1 MTLTLLLILFIAVV
15 WLLARVSDVASEL
28 RRLRAEVDALK
39 SVRLESGAAPAV
51 APPPVATAPQ
61 PQRAPVLEEHTHEQA
76 TVPWTRETPERR
88 EFRLKPEATER
99 AESLESR
106 IGGRW
111 LLYIGMATILVGASY
126 FVKLAL
132 DHEWVTPLMRLVVGT
147 IAGLL
152 LIGAG
157 PVFRRRGYALY
168 GQILAGG
175 GIAILYICVYAAFNY
190 YALIA
195 STPAFGLMVLI
206 TAAAALIADREESQA
221 LAVMAVGGGFMTP
234 FLVSAGRDA
243 QVALFTYDAI
253 LIAGA
258 AALARRRNWPAL
270 NALSFLLTVATIA
283 AWADAYYRAERWLT
297 TYLFL
302 TLFVAM
308 FIYIRHESR
317 RWGTIAATAVSHLL
331 ILAPV
336 LYHLFALALL
346 FEHGTVLLAYLVL
359 ATAIGVAVNARGS
372 AAPVRLVLWFAIM
385 LPFFGWAATYREWP
399 AVVMCTV
406 ALAVYAMHGA
416 AQAVVVSREARFGG
430 FDTTLLYVAAIGV
443 YLGFEVAL
451 EHRMVAALPLVAL
464 LLAAWNAVLAA
475 QLRGRLPSVGMHLG
489 VLSGAFAAIAVA
501 RQFDGPAK
509 PVGWAVIACGLL
521 WMGLIESSRW
531 LRLSGAALLT
541 IALAELLVQLASPA
555 PVSHLVVL
563 NPLALATVFVVG
575 LMLALARA
583 YRAPAAPGTAPGEL
597 RATLIVSAHVLALV
611 LLTVEIRNFW
621 TVQASG
627 RSGFL
632 ALHVM
637 TSLAWAVYAVGL
649 IIAGIRGRYAPV
661 RYLAMA
667 VLGVTILKVFLLDLA
682 ELEQAYR
689 VLSAIGLGVLLL
701 IASFLYQRFKPGEG

>member
-1 MTLTLLLILFIAVV
+1 MTLILLLVFIAVV
-15 WLLARVSDVASEL
+15 WLLARVSDLANEL
-28 RRLRAEVDALK
+28 KRLRGEVDALK
-39 SVRLESGAAPAV
+39 GARLAPDAASAVPPAVVAAPG
-51 APPPVATAPQ
+51 PQ
-61 PQRAPVLEEHTHEQA
+61 PESARLREEQHVEQP
-76 TVPWTRETPERR
+76 TV
-88 EFRLKPEATER
+88 RLKPATTRLRTER
-99 AESLESR
+99 FGAQAESLESR

-132 DHEWVTPLMRLVVGT
+132 DNEWVTPLMRLVVGT

-190 YALIA
+190 YSLIG

-206 TAAAALIADREESQA
+206 TAGAALIADREESQA
-221 LAVMAVGGGFMTP
+221 LALMAVGGGFMTP
-234 FLVSAGRDA
+234 FLVSSGRDA

-253 LIAGA
+253 LIAGT
-258 AALARRRNWPAL
+258 AALARRRNWPVL
-270 NALSFLLTVATIA
+270 NAVSFLLTVATIA
-283 AWADAYYRAERWLT
+283 AWAEAYYRAERWWT

-317 RWGTIAATAVSHLL
+317 RWETVAASAVSHLL

-346 FEHGTVLLAYLVL
+346 FEHGTVLLTYLLL

-385 LPFFGWAATYREWP
+385 LPFFAWAAAHREWS
-399 AVVMCTV
+399 AAVMCTV
-406 ALAVYAMHGA
+406 AFAVYAMHGA
-416 AQAVVVSREARFGG
+416 AQAIVVSREARLGG
-430 FDTTLLYVAAIGV
+430 FDISLLYVAAIGL

-451 EHRMVAALPLVAL
+451 EHRMVAVLPLVAL
-464 LLAAWNAVLAA
+464 LMAAWNAALAA
-475 QLRGRLPSVGMHLG
+475 QLRGRLPSVWMHLG

-521 WMGLIESSRW
+521 WLGLIESSRW
-531 LRLSGAALLT
+531 LRLSGAVLLT
-541 IALAELLVQLASPA
+541 IAIAELLVQLASPA
-555 PVSHLVVL
+555 PIAHLVLL
-563 NPLALATVFVVG
+563 NPPALATLFVVG

-583 YRAPAAPGTAPGEL
+583 YRAQGGSAREL
-597 RATLIVSAHVLALV
+597 RAALIVAAHLLALV
-611 LLTVEIRNFW
+611 LVTVEIRNFW
-621 TVQASG
+621 NVQAPG

-649 IIAGIRGRYAPV
+649 IITGIRGRYAPV